1 MLLQDFEKNHS
12 EDQDSHGNSPMARS
26 GNYLLRPERKLL
38 FGTVQFYED
47 ILESLNDIYI
57 AVITITG
64 KHVAAWGNNKLHE
77 TYGFTPAGLK
87 GKLLEDIYDEN
98 AVKLLRSKLAE
109 VCEKGERISFR
120 FQSKLSTGLHWI
132 HVLFTPLSESNG
144 SGISVVGCF
153 QNVTETLANENKIR
167 QIKEDQN
174 YAFERDKEGILSTNN
189 KGVIIS
195 ANKTLTEMIGYEED
209 KLVGFKL
216 THLPFINSRSVHFFQ
231 NLLDIDEKKRDI
243 PGFEM
248 EWKTA
253 QGQVSW
259 SHVKVE
265 VLSNQERF
273 TGLRIRCIDITEQKL
288 IEKELLKSKQAY
300 KVIIEN
306 AGEAIFILQNEKIVF
321 SNSKLADLL
330 GIGLGEPIL
339 KSFKEFIH
347 TADQPKFRALLDNEQ
362 GPGKIQGALTLRLNS
377 GGNPRWVE
385 CKMIGIDWNDTPA
398 FLFYA
403 TDVTAFMTLGDKE
416 KKSLE
421 LYKFISD
428 KVWEFIEQEDG
439 SDTYRF
445 IADKMREVPGVEAVL
460 LISYNEIEN
469 CAKLERIS
477 GSHETI
483 MNLYEIIHTN
493 IPDFLKQVSHE
504 QFKNLAF
511 GNLIKYNDGLFER
524 GSSFFPGSSLSLI
537 QKTLEVEGVY
547 LIGLKQGAKVYG
559 NAMIFLKEGATF
571 SDAKIIES
579 IARMGAAALHRKI
592 EWDGIRSGEKKYRHI
607 FESLQD
613 IYLRADIDG
622 TITEISPSVY
632 SISGYKPDEI
642 KGKHFRHFFPG
653 KNILFSYAKGLLQD
667 GLLEDKN
674 ISLKKRS
681 GEIIHASLNAR
692 LILNEKGRPAGWEGF
707 IRDISERRMMEER
720 FQLSEEKFRTLADFT
735 FGWEYWSSPEG
746 KLIYMSPS
754 CLRISGYTRE
764 EFYSNSHLLSEIT
777 HPEDMDR
784 YLHHIAVEET
794 KNKTDVLKFNYRI
807 VTKDGQVKWINHICQ
822 EVFNQ
827 EGKSLG
833 RRVSN
838 RDITERKEAED
849 KLRLSEERFRT
860 LFFESPDAVFVEN
873 YDGVILDV
881 NPAACKLHGIEK
893 EELIGKNILDLILP
907 EEKEQVAADFSKWV
921 TGELANYRGKILSK
935 SKNVIPIEIH
945 GSKIHFSGQGAL
957 LFIVRDITEV
967 VEKEE
972 WLRKSV
978 ERAEHADK
986 LKSAFLAN
994 VSHEIRT
1001 PMNAIIGFSEILTNQ
1016 DLSAA
1021 EREEFINYITQG
1033 GNTLMNLIEDIIDI
1047 TKIEAGQIK
1056 INFSD
1061 CKVDNLLDELY
1072 ATFLKIKNK
1081 TNKSGIELR
1090 LNKPALE
1097 SGFVIS
1103 TDPYRIR
1110 QILTNL
1116 LGNAIKFTKVGFVEF
1131 GFILKGANQ
1140 IEFYVKDS
1148 GIGIPADKMYLIFER
1163 FGQVNDNNNP
1173 EFKGTGLGLSI
1184 SKKLAE
1190 LLGGDLRVDSVENVG
1205 SAFYLTLPVSKQAVE
1220 EVVTEKKPVVSD
1232 RDWSAKTFLIAED
1245 SILNYTFLEAL
1256 LQKTKVKLLW
1266 AKNGREAVDM
1276 CRDNPGIDLVLMDI
1290 KMPVLSGLEA
1300 IGEIRQFNPDLP
1312 IVVQTAYAMPE
1323 DRDKSLAAGGDEH
1336 LTKPLNVKELFET
1349 ITRFVEKQIQ
1359 ENPHSLD

>member
-1 MLLQDFEKNHS
+1 MLLHDFEDGHS
-12 EDQDSHGNSPMARS
+12 EDKDRHEDSPSATS
-26 GNYLLRPERKLL
+26 GRYHLMPERKLL
-38 FGTVQFYED
+38 SGTVQFYED

-57 AVITITG
+57 AVITVTG
-64 KHVAAWGNNKLHE
+64 KHIAGWGNNNLQE
-77 TYGFTPAGLK
+77 TYGFRPAELN

-98 AVKLLRSKLAE
+98 SVKLLRSKLTEA
-109 VCEKGERISFR
+109 CEKGERISFR
-120 FQSKLSTGLHWI
+120 FQSNLSTGLHWI
-132 HVLFTPLSESNG
+132 QVLFTPLSESNG
-144 SGISVVGCF
+144 SGMSVVGCF
-153 QNVTETLANENKIR
+153 QNVTEAIENEKKIR
-167 QIKEDQN
+167 QIKENQIST
-174 YAFERDKEGILSTNN
+174 FGREKEGILSTNS
-189 KGVIIS
+189 KGVITA

-216 THLPFINSRSVHFFQ
+216 THLPFINLQSAHFFQ
-231 NLLDIDEKKRDI
+231 NLFESVEKKRDVS
-243 PGFEM
+243 GFEM

-253 QGQVSW
+253 HGQASW
-259 SHVKVE
+259 SQVKIE
-265 VLSNQERF
+265 VLSSQERF
-273 TGLRIRCIDITEQKL
+273 TGLRLRFIDITEQKL

-300 KVIIEN
+300 KVIVEN

-330 GIGLGEPIL
+330 NIGLGEPVL
-339 KSFKEFIH
+339 KSFKEFIYPD
-347 TADQPKFRALLDNEQ
+347 DQHKFQTLLNNEKEN
-362 GPGKIQGALTLRLNS
+362 GKIQGALTFRLNTS
-377 GGNPRWVE
+377 GGSHRWVE
-385 CKMIGIDWNDTPA
+385 CKMIGIEWNDKPA
-398 FLFYA
+398 SLFYA
-403 TDVTAFMTLGDKE
+403 TDVTDFMTLGDQE

-421 LYKFISD
+421 LYRFISE
-428 KVWEFIEQEDG
+428 KIWEFIEQEDG

-445 IADKMREVPGVEAVL
+445 IANKMREIPGVAAVL
-460 LISYNEIEN
+460 LISYNEIKN

-477 GSHETI
+477 GSPETI
-483 MNLYEIIHTN
+483 MNLNEIIHTN
-493 IPDFLKQVSHE
+493 IPGFLKQVNHE

-511 GNLIKYNDGLFER
+511 GKLIKYNDGLFER
-524 GSSFFPGSSLSLI
+524 GSSFFPGNSLSLI

-547 LIGLKQGAKVYG
+547 LIGLKQGARVYG
-559 NAMIFLKEGATF
+559 NAMIFLKEGAKF

-579 IARMGAAALHRKI
+579 IARIGSAALHRKL
-592 EWDGIRSGEKKYRHI
+592 EWDRIRSGEKKYRHI

-622 TITEISPSVY
+622 TITEISPSIY
-632 SISGYKPDEI
+632 SISGYEPSEI
-642 KGKHFRHFFPG
+642 QGKHFRHFFPD
-653 KNILFSYAKGLLQD
+653 KSMHFSYAKGLLKD

-674 ISLKKRS
+674 INLRKKT

-692 LILNEKGRPAGWEGF
+692 LILNEKGKPAGWEGF
-707 IRDISERRMMEER
+707 IRDISERRIMEEL

-735 FGWEYWSSPEG
+735 YGWEYWTSPEG

-754 CLRISGYTRE
+754 CFRISGYKRE
-764 EFYSNSHLLSEIT
+764 EYYKNNHLLREIT
-777 HPEDMDR
+777 HPEDTER
-784 YLHHIAVEET
+784 YLHHITVEET

-807 VTKDGQVKWINHICQ
+807 VTKDNQVKWINHICQ
-822 EVFNQ
+822 EVFN
-827 EGKSLG
+827 EDGKSLG
-833 RRVSN
+833 RRISN

-873 YDGVILDV
+873 YDGTILDV
-881 NPAACKLHGIEK
+881 NPAACKLQGVQK
-893 EELIGKNILDLILP
+893 EELIGMNIIDLILP

-921 TGELANYRGKILSK
+921 TGELTHYRGKLLTSSQK
-935 SKNVIPIEIH
+935 VIPIEIH

-1016 DLSAA
+1016 DLSAS

-1047 TKIEAGQIK
+1047 TKIEAAQIK
-1056 INFSD
+1056 INFSE
-1061 CKVDNLLDELY
+1061 CNVDNLLDELY

-1081 TNKSGIELR
+1081 TNKSEIELR
-1090 LNKPALE
+1090 LNKPALK

-1103 TDPYRIR
+1103 TDPFRIR

-1116 LGNAIKFTKVGFVEF
+1116 LGNAIKFTKAGFVEF
-1131 GFILKGANQ
+1131 GFNLKGANK

-1148 GIGIPADKMYLIFER
+1148 GIGIPMDKMDLIFER
-1163 FGQVNDNNNP
+1163 FGQVNDNNQA

-1190 LLGGDLRVDSVENVG
+1190 LLGGALRVDSVEKVG
-1205 SAFYLTLPVSKQAVE
+1205 STFYLTLPVSKQGTE
-1220 EVVTEKKPVVSD
+1220 EYVVEKKPVIFD
-1232 RDWSAKTFLIAED
+1232 HNWSEKTFLIAED

-1276 CRDNPGIDLVLMDI
+1276 CRDHAEIDLVLMDI

-1300 IGEIRQFNPDLP
+1300 IEEIRQFKPGLP

-1323 DRDKSLAAGGDEH
+1323 DREKSLAAGGDEH
-1336 LTKPLNVKELFET
+1336 LTKPLHVKELFET
-1349 ITRFVEKQIQ
+1349 ISRFVE
-1359 ENPHSLD
+1359 

>member
-1 MLLQDFEKNHS
+1 MLLHDFEENHS
-12 EDQDSHGNSPMARS
+12 EDQDRHEDSPFATS
-26 GNYLLRPERKLL
+26 GRYPLRPERKLL
-38 FGTVQFYED
+38 LGTVQFYED

-57 AVITITG
+57 AVITVTG
-64 KHVAAWGNNKLHE
+64 KHIAGWGNNNLQE
-77 TYGFTPAGLK
+77 TYGFKPAELK

-98 AVKLLRSKLAE
+98 SVKLLRSKLAE
-109 VCEKGERISFR
+109 ACEKGERISFR
-120 FQSKLSTGLHWI
+120 FQPKLSTGLNWI
-132 HVLFTPLSESNG
+132 QVLFTPLSESNG
-144 SGISVVGCF
+144 SGMSVVGCF
-153 QNVTETLANENKIR
+153 QNVTEALENEKKIR
-167 QIKEDQN
+167 QIRENLIYSFDR
-174 YAFERDKEGILSTNN
+174 EKEGILSTNS
-189 KGVIIS
+189 KGVITA
-195 ANKTLTEMIGYEED
+195 ANKALTEMIGYEED

-216 THLPFINSRSVHFFQ
+216 THLPFINLRSAHFFQ
-231 NLLDIDEKKRDI
+231 NLLESVEKQRDVS
-243 PGFEM
+243 GFEM

-253 QGQVSW
+253 QGQASW
-259 SHVKVE
+259 SQVKIE
-265 VLSNQERF
+265 ILSSQERF
-273 TGLRIRCIDITEQKL
+273 TGLRLGFIDITERKL

-300 KVIIEN
+300 KVIVEN

-330 GIGLGEPIL
+330 SIGMGEPVL

-347 TADQPKFRALLDNEQ
+347 PDDQPKFQALLNNEK
-362 GPGKIQGALTLRLNS
+362 GHGKIQGTLTFRLS
-377 GGNPRWVE
+377 ASASSHRWVE
-385 CKMIGIDWNDTPA
+385 CKMIGIDWNDKPA

-403 TDVTAFMTLGDKE
+403 TDVTDFMTLGDKE
-416 KKSLE
+416 KKSLD
-421 LYKFISD
+421 LYRFISE
-428 KVWEFIEQEDG
+428 KIWEFIEQEDG

-445 IADKMREVPGVEAVL
+445 IADKMREVPGVAAVL

-469 CAKLERIS
+469 CAELERIS
-477 GSHETI
+477 GSPETI
-483 MNLYEIIHTN
+483 MNLNEIIHTN
-493 IPDFLKQVSHE
+493 IPGFLKQVSHE

-511 GNLIKYNDGLFER
+511 GKLIKYNDGLFER
-524 GSSFFPGSSLSLI
+524 GSSFFPGNSLSLI

-559 NAMIFLKEGATF
+559 NAMIFLKEGAKF

-579 IARMGAAALHRKI
+579 IARIGSAALHRKL
-592 EWDGIRSGEKKYRHI
+592 EWDRIRSGEKKYRHI

-632 SISGYKPDEI
+632 TISGFKPAEI
-642 KGKHFRHFFPG
+642 QGKHFRHFFPDRSMH
-653 KNILFSYAKGLLQD
+653 FSYAKGLLKE

-674 ISLKKRS
+674 ISLKKKS
-681 GEIIHASLNAR
+681 GEIIHASINAR
-692 LILNEKGRPAGWEGF
+692 LILNEKGKPTGWEGF
-707 IRDISERRMMEER
+707 IRDISERRIMEER

-735 FGWEYWSSPEG
+735 YGWEYWTSPEG

-754 CLRISGYTRE
+754 CFRISGYKRE
-764 EFYSNSHLLSEIT
+764 EFYKNTNLLREIT
-777 HPEDMDR
+777 HPEDTEH
-784 YLHHIAVEET
+784 YLHHITVEET

-807 VTKDGQVKWINHICQ
+807 VTIDKQVKWINHICQ
-822 EVFNQ
+822 EVFNE

-833 RRVSN
+833 RRISN

-881 NPAACKLHGIEK
+881 NPAACKLQGIQK
-893 EELIGKNILDLILP
+893 EELIGMNILNLILP

-921 TGELANYRGKILSK
+921 TGELTHYRGKILTASQK
-935 SKNVIPIEIH
+935 VIPIEIH

-1016 DLSAA
+1016 DLSAS

-1061 CKVDNLLDELY
+1061 CNVDNLLDELY

-1081 TNKSGIELR
+1081 TNKSEIELR

-1116 LGNAIKFTKVGFVEF
+1116 LGNAIKFTKEGFVEF
-1131 GFILKGANQ
+1131 GFNLKGADK

-1163 FGQVNDNNNP
+1163 FGQVNDNNHA

-1190 LLGGDLRVDSVENVG
+1190 LLGGDLRVDSVEKAG
-1205 SAFYLTLPVSKQAVE
+1205 STFYLTLPVSKQAVE
-1220 EVVTEKKPVVSD
+1220 EIVVEKKPIISAI
-1232 RDWSAKTFLIAED
+1232 DWSKKTFLIAED

-1256 LQKTKVKLLW
+1256 LQKTNVKLLW

-1276 CRDNPGIDLVLMDI
+1276 CRDHAEIDLVLMDI

-1300 IGEIRQFNPDLP
+1300 IEEIRQFRPELP

-1323 DRDKSLAAGGDEH
+1323 DREKSLAAGGDEH

-1349 ITRFVEKQIQ
+1349 ISRFVK
-1359 ENPHSLD
+1359 